1 MQELYEAEKDHQNL
15 TTCLVEMG
23 NRQRQGI
30 LLGILPSELAEIEAK
45 WTQVK
50 PALDEWRW
58 RLDESLPGD
67 WATVGK
73 WLGRLERCL
82 SAGARLAIEMDA
94 ASTSD
99 ADAATRR
106 EKFGA
111 QLEDLKVRPPSFFQ
125 PFYFYPFK

>member
-1 MQELYEAEKDHQNL
+1 
-15 TTCLVEMG
+15 MG
-23 NRQRQGI
+23 NRKRQGI

-45 WTQVK
+45 WTKVK

-58 RLDESLPGD
+58 RLDDSLPGD
-67 WATVGK
+67 WATVGR
-73 WLGRLERCL
+73 WLGQLERCL

-111 QLEDLKVRPPSFFQ
+111 QLEDLKVE
-125 PFYFYPFK
+125 FYFYLFY